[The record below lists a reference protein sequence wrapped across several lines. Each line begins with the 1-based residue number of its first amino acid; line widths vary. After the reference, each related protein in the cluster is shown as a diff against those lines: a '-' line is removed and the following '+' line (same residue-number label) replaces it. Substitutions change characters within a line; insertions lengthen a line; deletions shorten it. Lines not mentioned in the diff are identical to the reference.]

1 MTPCSAIRGRAIT
14 APCIM
19 CGRRPE
25 GEQKLHIVRGEY
37 FCGLHCPVHGYDGQE
52 RAAIQEEAKP

>member
-1 MTPCSAIRGRAIT
+1 
-14 APCIM
+14 M